1 MAVSFEV
8 GDTFSSYKDLKNRV
22 EEFEKINFVQL
33 AHRDSGTLAAAAKR
47 APKVVEKANK
57 ELVYYSIVLTCVLG
71 GKKHKCEGSGVRPTQ
86 KTIKQGCPASVKL
99 CLTEDCQ
106 QLTVSHVNMN
116 HNHDVNKEMYSHLPR
131 QRQLNSTEK
140 DEAKVFLGMKANK
153 KLLQQHL
160 SSSGKVVTLKTF
172 QMYKEN

>member
-86 KTIKQGCPASVKL
+86 K
-99 CLTEDCQ
+99 
-106 QLTVSHVNMN
+106 
-116 HNHDVNKEMYSHLPR
+116 
-131 QRQLNSTEK
+131 
-140 DEAKVFLGMKANK
+140 
-153 KLLQQHL
+153 
-160 SSSGKVVTLKTF
+160 
-172 QMYKEN
+172 

>member
-1 MAVSFEV
+1 MINAVAIRPAAGHHLSALFFRHFLFAHVRAHVAFRLRRTIKTEESWLVLGRTMAVSFEV

-86 KTIKQGCPASVKL
+86 K
-99 CLTEDCQ
+99 
-106 QLTVSHVNMN
+106 
-116 HNHDVNKEMYSHLPR
+116 
-131 QRQLNSTEK
+131 
-140 DEAKVFLGMKANK
+140 
-153 KLLQQHL
+153 
-160 SSSGKVVTLKTF
+160 
-172 QMYKEN
+172 